1 MPKPIPNRPCYHPI
15 TMPAAALLVACGLAF
30 PAPNSAAQSA
40 APSAQPPAAAAPTP
54 TAKPPA
60 PAREF
65 QGCVQPSP
73 IDKTVLVL
81 STDTVCA
88 RLVGSLATPQL
99 TGHQIDLK
107 GVLTPRTRDES
118 ASIRV
123 DSVVSVGKPCSDV
136 CSLRP
141 PGTRGLGG
149 GETPGKEGG
158 TPGLTTPQ
166 PQ

>member
-1 MPKPIPNRPCYHPI
+1 MNMPTPNRYRNHPI
-15 TMPAAALLVACGLAF
+15 VLTAALLIACGLAF
-30 PAPNSAAQSA
+30 LPLHAVGQSGTQTAPPSANAPAPAAKA
-40 APSAQPPAAAAPTP
+40 
-54 TAKPPA
+54 PA

-73 IDKTVLVL
+73 TDKTVLVL
-81 STDTVCA
+81 STDTACA
-88 RLVGSLATPQL
+88 KLTGSLATSQL
-99 TGHQIDLK
+99 TGRQIDLK
-107 GVLTPRTRDES
+107 GVLTPRTHDEP
-118 ASIRV
+118 ASIRI

-149 GETPGKEGG
+149 GEIPGKEGG

>member
-1 MPKPIPNRPCYHPI
+1 MNMPTPNRYRNHPI
-15 TMPAAALLVACGLAF
+15 VLTAALLIACGLAF
-30 PAPNSAAQSA
+30 LPLHAAAQSGTQT
-40 APSAQPPAAAAPTP
+40 APAPAAKA
-54 TAKPPA
+54 PA

-73 IDKTVLVL
+73 ADKTVLVL

-88 RLVGSLATPQL
+88 RLTGSLATPQL
-99 TGHQIDLK
+99 TGRQIDLK
-107 GVLTPRTRDES
+107 GVLTPRTHNEP
-118 ASIRV
+118 ASIRI
-123 DSVVSVGKPCSDV
+123 DSVVSVGKPCSGV

-149 GETPGKEGG
+149 GEIPGKEGG